1 MAGPQEFQVKLAYCY
16 IRAAPGL
23 LHPVISR
30 AEASRRK
37 NTKRPSHQVRKEKR
51 RPMGDL
57 SPKGNE
63 DLVPG
68 KGNPD

>member
-1 MAGPQEFQVKLAYCY
+1 MIRLASKNFRWKLAYCY
-16 IRAAPGL
+16 IRAAPRL
-23 LHPVISR
+23 LHPVTSR

-37 NTKRPSHQVRKEKR
+37 NTKRPSHQERKKR
-51 RPMGDL
+51 KRDL
-57 SPKGNE
+57 SPKGKE